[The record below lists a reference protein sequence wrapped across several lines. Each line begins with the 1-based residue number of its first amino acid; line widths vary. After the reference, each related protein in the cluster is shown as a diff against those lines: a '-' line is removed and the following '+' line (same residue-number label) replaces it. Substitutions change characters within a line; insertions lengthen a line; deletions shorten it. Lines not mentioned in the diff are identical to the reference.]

1 MAEEYSDEE
10 LVEAIKKWLR
20 TNGIGVAAGLVIGLG
35 AVLGWRFWN
44 DYQQAQAEQ
53 ASAHFDQL
61 LEAVQAKELDKA
73 DGHLQTLVADYSDSG
88 YAVLASFALA
98 KIAVENDDHGTAI
111 KHLQWILENKEDP
124 GIADVARVRLA
135 RVFLAEKQF
144 DDAENQLN
152 RVLNASFGAEVD
164 ELRGDLYVAQGDP
177 NKARNAYESARS
189 KLGPTRTGAL
199 LQMKLDDL
207 NS

>member
-1 MAEEYSDEE
+1 MANEYSDEE

-20 TNGIGVAAGLVIGLG
+20 TNGIGIAAGLVIGLG

-44 DYQQAQAEQ
+44 DYQQSQAEQ
-53 ASAHFDQL
+53 ASMHFDQL
-61 LEAVQAKELDKA
+61 LEAVDAKELDKA
-73 DGHLQTLVADYSDSG
+73 DSHLQTLIADYDSSG
-88 YAVLASFALA
+88 YAVLASFTLA
-98 KIAVENDDHGTAI
+98 KIAVENDDHETAI
-111 KHLQWILENKEDP
+111 KHLQWILENREDP
-124 GIADVARVRLA
+124 GIVDIARVRLA
-135 RVFLAEKQF
+135 RVYLAEKRF
-144 DDAENQLN
+144 DEVENQLN

-164 ELRGDLYVAQGDP
+164 ELRGDLYLAQGELD
-177 NKARNAYESARS
+177 KARNAYEAARS